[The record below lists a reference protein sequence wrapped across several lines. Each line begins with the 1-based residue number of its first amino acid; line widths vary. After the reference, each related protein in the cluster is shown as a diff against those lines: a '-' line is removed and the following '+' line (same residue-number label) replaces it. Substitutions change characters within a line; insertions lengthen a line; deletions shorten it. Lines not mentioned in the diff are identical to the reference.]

1 MNQYP
6 FDLGHFAGPPDF
18 RRGLGKKGFD
28 SIPPRVALLSQP
40 SRIEVVLDMQ
50 GGYGG
55 AVYERLMDNGVTAYK
70 FKGAEKA
77 MGRTQSGSL
86 KFVNKRSEAYW
97 RVREALRKAHKTDA
111 VVLSTDNPKT
121 REKSVAERVVG
132 RWLLFKPTYNR
143 VLI

>member
-1 MNQYP
+1 MFNI
-6 FDLGHFAGPPDF
+6 LS
-18 RRGLGKKGFD
+18 D
-28 SIPPRVALLSQP
+28 SIARAGG
-40 SRIEVVLDMQ
+40 IE
-50 GGYGG
+50 
-55 AVYERLMDNGVTAYK
+55 
-70 FKGAEKA
+70 
-77 MGRTQSGSL
+77 
-86 KFVNKRSEAYW
+86 SENDW